1 MIFKIARE
9 LEVTKQEN
17 HRPVKVVQTKM
28 YAQLNLKDLIQVIN
42 PPPPFIKRKLIR

>member
-9 LEVTKQEN
+9 LEVTKQGN

-42 PPPPFIKRKLIR
+42 PPPFYKNEID